1 MRGPSITQA
10 DPMAATEDQSRH
22 HDADFRALVV
32 IPTLGVRLD
41 TLERTLASVQSQA
54 DVGVNVVIVS
64 KTASR
69 ELSILAD
76 LYSASITVH
85 PGNIS
90 AAINAG
96 FSQATPMH
104 RYVAWLG
111 DDDMLRPKALAR
123 TSALL
128 ERTPG
133 AVVCFGTCDYIDVK
147 GTVLFSRRPP
157 MMAPMLLQFVP
168 GMIKQETCLFR
179 LDAVRRAG
187 GLDENLKFAMDLD
200 LLLRLRRLGT
210 FVRANQIV
218 AAFCWHPGSLTI
230 SNRKASLLEAQD
242 VQRRLAQGVSG
253 TLQLL
258 LMYPIRYLILALSWK
273 INRGIKVPRTEGQP

>member
-1 MRGPSITQA
+1 
-10 DPMAATEDQSRH
+10 MAATEDQSRH

>member
-1 MRGPSITQA
+1 MHGPTITQT
-10 DPMAATEDQSRH
+10 DPTAATEKQSRH
-22 HDADFRALVV
+22 PDSDFHILVV
-32 IPTLGVRLD
+32 IPTLGIRLD
-41 TLERTLASVQSQA
+41 TLERTLASIQSQT
-54 DVGVNVVIVS
+54 DVNAGVVIVT

-69 ELSILAD
+69 ELSVLAD
-76 LYSASITVH
+76 LYSARITVH

-96 FSQATPMH
+96 FSQATSVH

-111 DDDMLRPKALAR
+111 DDDMLRPEALAR

-128 ERTPG
+128 ERAPG
-133 AVVCFGTCDYIDVK
+133 AVVCYGTCDYIDVK
-147 GTVLFSRRPP
+147 GAVLFSRRPP

-187 GLDENLKFAMDLD
+187 GLDESLKFTMDLD
-200 LLLRLRRLGT
+200 LLLRLRRLGR
-210 FVRANQIV
+210 FVRANQTV

-242 VQRRLAQGVSG
+242 VQRRHAQGVSG
-253 TLQLL
+253 ILQRL
-258 LMYPIRYLILALSWK
+258 LMYPIRYLILTLDWK
-273 INRGIKVPRTEGQP
+273 INRGINIPRTQTPP